1 MNPDDVANEVERARR
16 TYDNYE
22 ATGCYEEAWAPF
34 DEVEAA
40 YRSRQA
46 LTLATLMR
54 EAGFR
59 DLRALRILDV
69 GCGRGR
75 HLRLFVDMGARQADL
90 HGVDIHKPSIAIAKS
105 LSPQLTFS
113 TFDGSKIPYPDGGFD
128 LVTQHVVFS
137 SIALPELR
145 EHLASEMLRVLRP
158 GGYVFWWD
166 TLSLSRLADATGPP
180 LDVGALFGELHR
192 NELRTGRQPT
202 LGECARAPRK
212 GARIVQLALAPL
224 RVLNYPATH
233 VAALIGPKA

>member
-1 MNPDDVANEVERARR
+1 VNPDDVANEVERSRR
-16 TYDNYE
+16 TYDSYE
-22 ATGCYEEAWAPF
+22 DRGLYDTDWAAF
-34 DEVEAA
+34 DEAEAA

-75 HLRLFVDMGARQADL
+75 QVRGFVDMGADPADIQGIDV
-90 HGVDIHKPSIAIAKS
+90 HEPSLAVARS
-105 LSPQLTFS
+105 LAPQLTFS
-113 TFDGSKIPYPDGGFD
+113 LFDGCTIPTPADSFD

-145 EHLASEMLRVLRP
+145 RHLAGEMVRVLRP

-166 TLSLSRLADATGPP
+166 TLRLSRFADATQPHLEVGG
-180 LDVGALFGELHR
+180 LFGALPR
-192 NELRTGRQPT
+192 SELRIGQKPT
-202 LGECARAPRK
+202 LGESVRLPRQARAVRGILDRLP
-212 GARIVQLALAPL
+212 V
-224 RVLNYPATH
+224 VNYPTTH
-233 VAALIGPKA
+233 AAALIGPKP